1 MAIRA
6 LITGANRGLGLELT
20 RQLLGAGEEVVATC
34 RAPDRAAALHGLASK
49 HGDRARVLAL
59 DVASSSSVMAA
70 AEALAGERLD
80 WLLNNAG
87 VNPRERLLDTDP
99 EGMVRTLDINAVG
112 PVRCMQAFR
121 EHLARSE
128 APKIVNVSSQL
139 GALTIQRPG
148 FGNVPYNASK
158 AALNMVTRMASF
170 ELEDMRVIAVHPGWV
185 QTDMGGP
192 NASTSVEEAAAGIV
206 DIARGL
212 DAAAS
217 GGFVVYDGREH
228 PW

>member
-20 RQLLGAGEEVVATC
+20 RQLLDAGEEVVATC
-34 RAPDRAAALHGLASK
+34 RAPERAEALRGLAAK
-49 HGDRARVLAL
+49 HGQRARVLAL
-59 DVASSSSVMAA
+59 DVSSTASVRAA
-70 AEALAGERLD
+70 ADALAGERVD
-80 WLLNNAG
+80 WLVNNAG
-87 VNPRERLLDTDP
+87 VNPRGRLLDTDP
-99 EGMVRTLDINAVG
+99 EGMLETLDVNAVG
-112 PVRCMQAFR
+112 PVRCIQAFR
-121 EHLARSE
+121 EHLARSD

-170 ELEDMRVIAVHPGWV
+170 ELEDVRVVAVHPGWV

-192 NASTSVEEAAAGIV
+192 HASTSVEDAAAGLV
-206 DIARGL
+206 AIARGL
-212 DAAAS
+212 DAEGS
-217 GGFVVYDGREH
+217 GRFVVYDGREH

>member
-1 MAIRA
+1 MAIRV

-20 RQLLGAGEEVVATC
+20 RQLLEAGEEAVATC
-34 RAPDRAAALHGLASK
+34 RAPERAEALRGLASK

-59 DVASSSSVMAA
+59 DVGSTASVRAA
-70 AEALAGERLD
+70 ADVLGDARLD
-80 WLLNNAG
+80 WLINNAG
-87 VNPRERLLDTDP
+87 VNPRERLLETDP

-112 PVRCMQAFR
+112 PLRCMQAFR
-121 EHLARSE
+121 EHLERSDD
-128 APKIVNVSSQL
+128 PKILNVSSQL
-139 GALTIQRPG
+139 GALTVQRPG

-170 ELEDMRVIAVHPGWV
+170 ELEGMRVIAVHPGWV

-192 NASTSVEEAAAGIV
+192 SATTSPEDAAAGILA
-206 DIARGL
+206 IGRGL
-212 DAAAS
+212 DASKS
-217 GGFVVYDGREH
+217 GTFVVYDGREH